1 MIVGIVVG
9 RAIFSDS
16 DFHRLLEKLTF
27 KYDGLVVLPKLAA
40 LADTTK
46 LALVLGILF
55 IVAEMVFQKYKYFTQ
70 RNYKFYRI
78 PIIQLILLIITL
90 LTIHDGSGM
99 DYAVYGQR

>member
-9 RAIFSDS
+9 RAIFSDT

-27 KYDGLVVLPKLAA
+27 KYDGLVVLQKLTA
-40 LADTTK
+40 LAGTTK
-46 LALVLGILF
+46 LALLLGILF
-55 IVAEMVFQKYKYFTQ
+55 ITAEMLFQKYKYFKQ

-90 LTIHDGSGM
+90 STIFDGSGV

>member
-90 LTIHDGSGM
+90 LTIHDGSGV